1 MVLALVMIGI
11 DEIVRKILVYP
22 AKKLREHTGRIRESS
37 VRIK

>member
-11 DEIVRKILVYP
+11 DEIARKILVCP
-22 AKKLREHTGRIRESS
+22 AKKLREHTGRTKESF

>member
-22 AKKLREHTGRIRESS
+22 AKKLREPTGSIRELYA
-37 VRIK
+37 RIK